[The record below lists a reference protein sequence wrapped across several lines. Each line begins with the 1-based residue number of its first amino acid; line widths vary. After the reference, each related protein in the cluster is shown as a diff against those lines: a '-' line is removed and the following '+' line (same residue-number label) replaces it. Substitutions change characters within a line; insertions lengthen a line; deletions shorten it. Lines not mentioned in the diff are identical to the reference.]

1 MHKTLSQLHLKNELL
16 GTVLIIGNLR
26 TVVSVIVRLAVSVIA
41 RIAVSVIARIA
52 VSVIA
57 RIAVSIIVR
66 IAVSIIATGILVI
79 YRISG
84 QTLTRELS
92 ILFYPRLQ
100 DASEVSCI
108 CLNCSQTAFYQLFLI

>member
-26 TVVSVIVRLAVSVIA
+26 TVVSVIVRL
-41 RIAVSVIARIA
+41 AVSVIARIA